1 CTTEVLYYY
10 GSDRFPLMAF
20 DYW

>member
-10 GSDRFPLMAF
+10 GTDYPAF

>member
-10 GSDRFPLMAF
+10 GTDYAAF